1 MYNQEDKHLAKQL
14 VAEEKYM
21 ELIAKIF
28 LEEEDKFSIELVT
41 NKSNEALGEMVR
53 ANTLAEVKVKNRYA
67 KLKQLAQG
75 GGEKNNPRPKT

>member
-1 MYNQEDKHLAKQL
+1 MYTQEDKHLAKQL

-41 NKSNEALGEMVR
+41 NKTNGELGEMVR

-75 GGEKNNPRPKT
+75 SGEKEKPRPKT